1 MIALPHW
8 TKTKVHHE
16 PESLLCLGLL
26 AMFAV
31 VCGVMAW
38 RASPRG

>member
-8 TKTKVHHE
+8 TKTKVQHE

-26 AMFAV
+26 AMFAL

-38 RASPRG
+38 RAAK